1 MTVIILAGGKSRRMG
16 KRDKAF
22 MKIDGELLIRRQLRL
37 LKKDFKKIIIVAN
50 AVDKYKGLTGVRVVP
65 DAVADRGPLGGIW
78 SGLMASSDRYNLVLA
93 CDMPFI
99 DLHVVKYMR
108 LKAAGYD
115 VVVPRIDGRY
125 EPLFGIYSKS
135 CLRFIRPLLDKK
147 DLKVSGF
154 FPKVKVREIGRKE
167 LSRFGDPGKIF
178 MNINTPGSLRKVLNG

>member
-22 MKIDGELLIRRQLRL
+22 MEIGGEPLIKRQLRL

-50 AVDKYKGLTGVRVVP
+50 AVDKYKAFKGVRVIP
-65 DAVADRGPLGGIW
+65 DVAADRGPLGGIW
-78 SGLMASSDRYNLVLA
+78 SGLLASPDRYNLVLA

-99 DLHVVKYMR
+99 DPHVIKYMR

-135 CLRFIRPLLDKK
+135 CLRFIKPLLDKK
-147 DLKVSGF
+147 DLKIRGF
-154 FPKVKVREIGRKE
+154 FSKVKVKEIGRKE
-167 LSRFGDPGKIF
+167 MSRFGDPDKIF
-178 MNINTPGSLRKVLNG
+178 MNINTPDELVRLNG